1 MLYPIMSE
9 SRSVMDLSGI
19 WDFRLDHGEGFSEK
33 WYEKPLP
40 EALKMPVPASYN
52 DLKEDVDF
60 RDHRGYAFYQKRF
73 SFPKALFDGQRIVLR
88 CEAVTHFA
96 RVYLNGKEIGSH
108 LGGFLPFELE
118 IGEELQEE
126 NLLTIAVDNRIDYHT
141 LPVGNLED
149 VWGSRG
155 TNKLQKIRNYPNFDF
170 FNYCGIT
177 RPVRLLIMPETFI
190 DDITLVPEV
199 EVTEDGKGNAVLHY
213 TVETC
218 GQTGPEQPS
227 CQVEILDREG
237 NRVGFSEG
245 KTGEIHLENAVLWQ
259 PMKPYLYRV
268 KVRFGKDVY
277 ELPYGIR
284 TVEIRGSQFLING
297 KAFYFKG
304 YGKHEDTFPHGR
316 GENIP
321 MYVKD
326 FSLMKWQGA
335 NSFRCS
341 HYPYSEEVMRLAD
354 QEGLV
359 VIDETPA
366 VGLNLAFGGGANF
379 EGKKKGTFD
388 PEYGLQ
394 TFPHHQEVIRDLI
407 ARDKNYAC
415 VVMWNIA
422 NEPDGCGEGAYEYFE
437 PLFALAHSQDP
448 QKRPVCIASAQMAGG
463 PDTDVS
469 ARLSDVICLNR
480 YYGWYEG
487 GPDLEEPAQW
497 LRKELKEWEKL
508 GKPLMIT
515 EYGADTVAGLHDTAP
530 VMFTEEY
537 QLEYYRMNNQVLDEF
552 SFVVGEHAWNFAD
565 FATGQGVS
573 RVQGNKKGLFTRDRR
588 PKLAAHYFKE
598 RWHSIPDYDYKKR
611 NQ

>member
-9 SRSVMDLSGI
+9 SRSVLDLSGI
-19 WDFRLDHGEGFSEK
+19 WDFRLDNGAGFAEK

-40 EALKMPVPASYN
+40 DALKMPVPASYN

-60 RDHRGYAFYQKRF
+60 RDHCGYVFYQKRF
-73 SFPKALFDGQRIVLR
+73 SFPKNLFKHQRIVLR

-96 RVYLNGKEIGSH
+96 RVYLNGIEIGNH
-108 LGGFLPFELE
+108 LGGFLPFEFE
-118 IGEELQEE
+118 IGKELRTD

-155 TNKLQKIRNYPNFDF
+155 KNKIQKKANYPNFDF

-177 RPVRLLIMPETFI
+177 RPVKLLVMPESYI

-199 EVTEDGKGNAVLHY
+199 ELTGDGKGNAIIRY
-213 TVETC
+213 SIDTC
-218 GQTGPEQPS
+218 GEDD
-227 CQVEILDREG
+227 CCLVEILDREG
-237 NRVGFSEG
+237 KCVGSSEG
-245 KTGEIHLENAVLWQ
+245 KSGEIHLENATLWQ
-259 PMKPYLYRV
+259 PLKPWLYRV

-284 TVEIRGSQFLING
+284 TVEVRGTEFLING

-304 YGKHEDTFPHGR
+304 YGKHEDTFPNGR
-316 GENIP
+316 GENLP

-326 FSLMKWQGA
+326 ISLMKWQGV

-341 HYPYSEEVMRLAD
+341 HYPYSEEMMRLAD
-354 QEGLV
+354 EEGLV

-379 EGKKKGTFD
+379 DGKKKGTFD
-388 PEYGLQ
+388 REYGLQ
-394 TFPHHQEVIRDLI
+394 TFPHHREVIRDLI

-422 NEPDGCGEGAYEYFE
+422 NEPDGCGEGAFAYFE
-437 PLFALAHSQDP
+437 PLFALAHREDP

-487 GPDLEEPAQW
+487 GPDLREPSQW
-497 LRKELKEWEKL
+497 LRKELEEWEKL
-508 GKPLMIT
+508 GKPLIIT
-515 EYGADTVAGLHDTAP
+515 EYGADTVAGLHDTTP

-537 QLEYYRMNNQVLDEF
+537 QLEYYRMNNQVLDGF

-565 FATGQGVS
+565 FATGQGVN

-588 PKLAAHYFKE
+588 PKLAAHYFKD
-598 RWHSIPDYDYKKR
+598 RWHTIPDYGYKKETD
-611 NQ
+611 